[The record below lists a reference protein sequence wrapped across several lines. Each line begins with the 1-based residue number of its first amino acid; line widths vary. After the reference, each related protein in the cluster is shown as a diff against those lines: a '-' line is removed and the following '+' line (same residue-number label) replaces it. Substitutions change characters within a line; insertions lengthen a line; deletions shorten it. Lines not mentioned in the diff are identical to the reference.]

1 MHFASEATIFKLIQN
16 LPMKKLFIAIIVIL
30 TAGNSFSQ
38 FSENVELTLHMKNG
52 DVLTGKSDLREIPFK
67 TDFGVLNFPIDQV
80 NAIDLGLQDSRFD
93 RGNLLNLLDKIEA
106 GRGKEAEKA
115 FDEVVAMD
123 EGAIPFIK
131 SYLKTIENNEPS
143 VNDLTVQTLYEV
155 MLARHKISRNYSL
168 FDVLTYKDEYKVEGS
183 YPFSHLMVDTKYGKL
198 RVERNT
204 IARIE
209 VKIVMDGLA
218 SRNSFKLYAN
228 KHISGNKDDG
238 WLNTGILVKKGQPID
253 INAAGAVVL
262 ASLSGNTYSPSGGIN
277 GSPGQT
283 DAKVNYGQV
292 VFKIGQGD
300 SPKKAGD
307 SYSGIAESTGIIYIS
322 IYESVFNIANS
333 GYYSVNVEVKGEN
346 KFEPKPA
353 VKPEPKAPIVKAT
366 PEVKP
371 EPKTIV
377 KTEPAPAAKPEI
389 KAAPKADEPVI
400 IGGREFKP
408 IPSNKTPEQ
417 VVQPAIEPT
426 PKSESKPVP
435 NRTASKKP
443 ELEDVDKEA
452 EMEEEILEETLEFEE
467 EIIEED
473 EVMEEAIEE
482 LIEEDAESIEE
493 EEKPGS
499 KSIFKRGSKK
509 STPDETEEV
518 EDELTEDEEAM
529 EEIEDDEEKSE
540 KKSESKGSSKR
551 GSK

>member
-1 MHFASEATIFKLIQN
+1 
-16 LPMKKLFIAIIVIL
+16 MKKLFIAIIVIL

-307 SYSGIAESTGIIYIS
+307 SYSGIAENTGIIYIS

-353 VKPEPKAPIVKAT
+353 VKPEPKAPVVKAT

-371 EPKTIV
+371 EPKTPVVKATPEVTPEPKTVV
-377 KTEPAPAAKPEI
+377 KTEPAPVVKPEV
-389 KAAPKADEPVI
+389 KAAPKVDEPVI

-417 VVQPAIEPT
+417 EVQPAIEPT
-426 PKSESKPVP
+426 PKPESKPVP
-435 NRTASKKP
+435 NRTAAKKP
-443 ELEDVDKEA
+443 EVEDVDEA
-452 EMEEEILEETLEFEE
+452 PEMEEEIM
-467 EIIEED
+467 EED
-473 EVMEEAIEE
+473 EI
-482 LIEEDAESIEE
+482 IEE
-493 EEKPGS
+493 EEKSGS
-499 KSIFKRGSKK
+499 KSIFKKGSKK
-509 STPDETEEV
+509 SSTDETEEV
-518 EDELTEDEEAM
+518 EDELTEEE
-529 EEIEDDEEKSE
+529 DEEKSE
-540 KKSESKGSSKR
+540 SKSSSKKGSK
-551 GSK
+551 